1 MPTSTAKLDTVVHH
15 WDEDHSGYRN
25 PTVIESLIID
35 NVIQL
40 TPALVGTASEHC
52 MHYYN
57 TVPVVKWHY
66 QMGSGVRPSVFLSVN
81 RVPRPNSRTER
92 PRKPKSGR
100 IEVIKVIKLSRLSGH
115 LMLRPKV
122 RHILNFRTGG
132 LQISTLY
139 TDGARK
145 PYHGQVPWPPR
156 SKVKV
161 TRSDAYDRWWPI
173 SRERNVP
180 EIPKLVGS
188 LPIPQASMRTSSRS
202 KIKVTRVTSAESG
215 SASYLRNWKAYECN
229 VM

>member
-132 LQISTLY
+132 LQFQLCTQTEHENPI
-139 TDGARK
+139 TDK
-145 PYHGQVPWPPR
+145 CHDLQGQR
-156 SKVKV
+156 
-161 TRSDAYDRWWPI
+161 
-173 SRERNVP
+173 
-180 EIPKLVGS
+180 
-188 LPIPQASMRTSSRS
+188 SRS
-202 KIKVTRVTSAESG
+202 QGQMRMTG
-215 SASYLRNWKAYECN
+215 GDQ
-229 VM
+229 